1 MLNRC
6 LLGFFLISLCLALS
20 SCATISPD
28 GATVDEYNQF
38 AIRSAKSQLWNEAIF
53 RWKQVLEI
61 QPKNAHVHNNL
72 GVGYEALGKI
82 GQAIEFY
89 KQASQLDPDNKYYR
103 YNYRKCRLH
112 VERNRKKT
120 PVQESE
126 EVNSNHS
133 AEF

>member
-1 MLNRC
+1 MLNC
-6 LLGFFLISLCLALS
+6 YLLRFLFISFCLALS
-20 SCATISPD
+20 SCAMSPNE
-28 GATVDEYNQF
+28 ATVDEYNQF
-38 AIRSAKSQLWNEAIF
+38 AIRSAESQLWNEAIF

-82 GQAIEFY
+82 EQAIESY

-126 EVNSNHS
+126 ETDSKS
-133 AEF
+133 